1 MNVFRTLR
9 LALMMFVQFFIWGSW
24 ATTLSNYMN
33 TPDVSMG
40 GYIPLAFSFGP
51 LACIVAPFFVGMV
64 ADRFFNT
71 EKVLAA
77 LFLLAG
83 GAMVAMP
90 AFAGTPLFL
99 TLLAVHTLCYFPTLG
114 LTSSLAFH
122 HIENQEK
129 EFPVI
134 RVFGTIGW
142 IVTGLVISWVLAAD
156 SSATPMYLGGGA
168 SLLLGLYCFTLP
180 KTPPPSRGE
189 RTSWRQI
196 SGLDALKQVRSKPL
210 IVLLVSATLAYI
222 GFGTYFPYAPVYLA
236 DAGIEKVAGTMT
248 YGQMSEIFFML
259 MIPFFFRRLGVK
271 WMLFIGIAAWFVRF
285 GLFAGAAVDGVYWMI
300 LFGILIHGLCYDF
313 FFVTAQIYVD
323 KKTPPAIRGQIQG
336 LLVLLTFGL
345 GMFLGAQVSGFV
357 VQSISGGDVL
367 ASAEHWRSFWGIF
380 AAAMLVF
387 SAFFFLMFN
396 DKVDTEDAAPAA

>member
-1 MNVFRTLR
+1 MNLFRTLR

-24 ATTLSNYMN
+24 ATTLSNYM
-33 TPDVSMG
+33 TSQDMG
-40 GYIPLAFSFGP
+40 GFIPLAFSFGP
-51 LACIVAPFFVGMV
+51 LACIAAPFFVGMV

-83 GAMVAMP
+83 AAMFAMP

-99 TLLAVHTLCYFPTLG
+99 TLLALHTLCYFPTLA

-142 IVTGLVISWVLAAD
+142 IVTGLVISLVLGAD

-180 KTPPPSRGE
+180 KTPPARGE
-189 RTSWRQI
+189 STSWRQI
-196 SGLDALKQVRSKPL
+196 AGLDALKQVRSKPF
-210 IVLLVSATLAYI
+210 IVFLVSATLAYI

-236 DAGIEKVAGTMT
+236 DAGIERVAGMMT
-248 YGQMSEIFFML
+248 LGQMSEIFFML

-271 WMLFIGIAAWFVRF
+271 WMLFIGILAWFVRF
-285 GLFAGAAVDGVYWMI
+285 GLFGWAAVDGVYWMI
-300 LFGILIHGLCYDF
+300 LLGILIHGLCYDF
-313 FFVTAQIYVD
+313 FFVTGQIYVD
-323 KKTPPAIRGQIQG
+323 KKTPAAVRGQIQG

-345 GMFLGAQVSGFV
+345 GMFLGAQ
-357 VQSISGGDVL
+357 ISGAVVSL
-367 ASAEHWRSFWGIF
+367 VASADVISSPEQWRSFWGLF
-380 AAAMLVF
+380 SGAMLVF
-387 SAFFFLMFN
+387 SAFFFLMFH
-396 DKVDTEDAAPAA
+396 DKVDAEDVQAT

>member
-33 TPDVSMG
+33 SPEVNMG
-40 GYIPLAFSFGP
+40 GAIPLAFSFGP
-51 LACIVAPFFVGMV
+51 LACIAAPFFVGMV

-83 GAMVAMP
+83 AAMVAMP
-90 AFAGTPLFL
+90 TFAGTPLFL
-99 TLLAVHTLCYFPTLG
+99 TLLAVHALCYFPTLA

-156 SSATPMYLGGGA
+156 AEATPMYLGGGA
-168 SLLLGLYCFTLP
+168 SILLGLYCFTLP

-210 IVLLVSATLAYI
+210 IVFLVSATLAYI

-259 MIPFFFRRLGVK
+259 AIPFFFRRLGVK

-313 FFVTAQIYVD
+313 FFVTGQIYVD

-345 GMFLGAQVSGFV
+345 GMFLGAQISGFV
-357 VQSISGGDVL
+357 VQAVSASDVI
-367 ASAEHWRSFWGIF
+367 ASAEQWRSFWGIF
-380 AAAMLVF
+380 SAAMLVF
-387 SAFFFLMFN
+387 SAFFFLLFN
-396 DKVDTEDAAPAA
+396 DKVDTEDTAPAV

>member
-1 MNVFRTLR
+1 MNLFRTLR

-24 ATTLSNYMN
+24 ATTLSNYM
-33 TPDVSMG
+33 TSQDMG
-40 GYIPLAFSFGP
+40 GAIPLAFSFGP
-51 LACIVAPFFVGMV
+51 LACIAAPFFVGMV

-83 GAMVAMP
+83 AAMFAMP

-99 TLLAVHTLCYFPTLG
+99 TLLALHTLCYFPTLA

-142 IVTGLVISWVLAAD
+142 IVTGLVISLVLGAD

-180 KTPPPSRGE
+180 KTPPPARGE
-189 RTSWRQI
+189 STSWRQI
-196 SGLDALKQVRSKPL
+196 AGLDALKQVRSKPF
-210 IVLLVSATLAYI
+210 VVFLVSATLAYI

-236 DAGIEKVAGTMT
+236 DAGIERVAGMMT
-248 YGQMSEIFFML
+248 LGQMSEIFFML

-271 WMLFIGIAAWFVRF
+271 WMLFIGILAWFVRF
-285 GLFAGAAVDGVYWMI
+285 GLFGWAAVDGVYWMI
-300 LFGILIHGLCYDF
+300 LLGILIHGLCYDF
-313 FFVTAQIYVD
+313 FFVTGQIYVD
-323 KKTPPAIRGQIQG
+323 KKTPAAVRGQIQG

-345 GMFLGAQVSGFV
+345 GMFLGAQ
-357 VQSISGGDVL
+357 ISGAVVSL
-367 ASAEHWRSFWGIF
+367 VASADVISSPEQWRSFWGVF
-380 AAAMLVF
+380 SGAMLVF
-387 SAFFFLMFN
+387 SAFFFLMFH
-396 DKVDTEDAAPAA
+396 DKVDAEEVQAT

>member
-83 GAMVAMP
+83 IAMVFMP
-90 AFAGTPLFL
+90 AVAGTPFFL
-99 TLLAVHTLCYFPTLG
+99 ILLAVHALCYFPTLG

-156 SSATPMYLGGGA
+156 GSPTPMYLGGGA

-210 IVLLVSATLAYI
+210 IVLLISATLAYI

-236 DAGIEKVAGTMT
+236 DAGIDKVAGTMT

-313 FFVTAQIYVD
+313 FFVTGQIYVD
-323 KKTPPAIRGQIQG
+323 KKTPAAVRGQIQG
-336 LLVLLTFGL
+336 LLVLLTFGV
-345 GMFLGAQVSGFV
+345 GMFLGAQISGFV
-357 VQSISGGDVL
+357 VNSLTTDGML
-367 ASAEHWRSFWGIF
+367 SAENWQVFWGVF
-380 AAAMLVF
+380 SAAMLVF
-387 SAFFFLMFN
+387 SVIFYLMFH
-396 DKVDTEDAAPAA
+396 DKVDKEDAVPAG

>member
-1 MNVFRTLR
+1 MNLFRTFR

-33 TPDVSMG
+33 TPEVDMG
-40 GYIPLAFSFGP
+40 GAIPLAFSFGP
-51 LACIVAPFFVGMV
+51 IACIVAPFFVGMV

-83 GAMVAMP
+83 AAMFAMP

-99 TLLAVHTLCYFPTLG
+99 TLLALHTLCYFPTLA

-142 IVTGLVISWVLAAD
+142 IVTGLVISLVLGAD

-180 KTPPPSRGE
+180 KTPPPARGE
-189 RTSWRQI
+189 STSWRQI
-196 SGLDALKQVRSKPL
+196 AGLDALKQVRSKPF
-210 IVLLVSATLAYI
+210 VVFLVSATLAYI

-236 DAGIEKVAGTMT
+236 DAGIERVAGMMT
-248 YGQMSEIFFML
+248 LGQMSEIFFML

-271 WMLFIGIAAWFVRF
+271 WMLFIGILAWFVRF
-285 GLFAGAAVDGVYWMI
+285 GLFGWAAVDGVYWMI
-300 LFGILIHGLCYDF
+300 LLGILIHGLCYDF
-313 FFVTAQIYVD
+313 FFVTGQIYVD
-323 KKTPPAIRGQIQG
+323 KKTPAAVRGQIQG

-345 GMFLGAQVSGFV
+345 GMFLGAQ
-357 VQSISGGDVL
+357 ISGAVVGLVSSADVI
-367 ASAEHWRSFWGIF
+367 SSPEQWRSFWGVF
-380 AAAMLVF
+380 SGAMLVF
-387 SAFFFLMFN
+387 SAFFFLMFH
-396 DKVDTEDAAPAA
+396 DKVDAEDVKA

>member
-1 MNVFRTLR
+1 MNLFRTLR

-33 TPDVSMG
+33 TPEVDMG
-40 GYIPLAFSFGP
+40 GAIPLAFSFGP
-51 LACIVAPFFVGMV
+51 IACIVAPFFVGMV

-83 GAMVAMP
+83 AAMFAMP

-99 TLLAVHTLCYFPTLG
+99 TLLALHTLCYFPTLA

-142 IVTGLVISWVLAAD
+142 IVTGLVISLVLGAD

-180 KTPPPSRGE
+180 KTPPPARGE
-189 RTSWRQI
+189 STSWRQI
-196 SGLDALKQVRSKPL
+196 AGLDALKQVRSKPF
-210 IVLLVSATLAYI
+210 IVFLVSATLAYI
-222 GFGTYFPYAPVYLA
+222 GFGTYFPYAPVYLLA
-236 DAGIEKVAGTMT
+236 DAGIERVAGMMT
-248 YGQMSEIFFML
+248 LGQMSEIFFML

-271 WMLFIGIAAWFVRF
+271 WMLFIGILAWFVRF
-285 GLFAGAAVDGVYWMI
+285 GLFGWAAVDGVYWMI
-300 LFGILIHGLCYDF
+300 LLGILIHGLCYDF
-313 FFVTAQIYVD
+313 FFVTGQIYVD
-323 KKTPPAIRGQIQG
+323 KKTPAAVRGQIQG

-345 GMFLGAQVSGFV
+345 GMFLGAQ
-357 VQSISGGDVL
+357 ISGAVVSL
-367 ASAEHWRSFWGIF
+367 VASADVISSPEQWRSFWGVF
-380 AAAMLVF
+380 SGAMLVF
-387 SAFFFLMFN
+387 SAFFFLMFH
-396 DKVDTEDAAPAA
+396 DKVDAEDVKA

>member
-1 MNVFRTLR
+1 MNLFRTLR

-24 ATTLSNYMN
+24 ATTLSNYM
-33 TPDVSMG
+33 TSQDMG
-40 GYIPLAFSFGP
+40 GAIPLAFSFGP
-51 LACIVAPFFVGMV
+51 LACIAAPFFVGMV

-83 GAMVAMP
+83 AAMFAMP

-99 TLLAVHTLCYFPTLG
+99 TLLALHTLCYFPTLA

-142 IVTGLVISWVLAAD
+142 IVTGLVISFVLGAD

-180 KTPPPSRGE
+180 KTPPPARGE
-189 RTSWRQI
+189 STSWRQI
-196 SGLDALKQVRSKPL
+196 AGLDALKQVRSKPF
-210 IVLLVSATLAYI
+210 IVFLVSATLAYI
-222 GFGTYFPYAPVYLA
+222 GFGTYFPYAPVYLE
-236 DAGIEKVAGTMT
+236 DAGIERVAGMMT
-248 YGQMSEIFFML
+248 LGQMSEIFFML

-271 WMLFIGIAAWFVRF
+271 WMLFIGILAWFVRF
-285 GLFAGAAVDGVYWMI
+285 GLFGWAAVDGVYWMI
-300 LFGILIHGLCYDF
+300 LLGILIHGLCYDF
-313 FFVTAQIYVD
+313 FFVTGQIYVD
-323 KKTPPAIRGQIQG
+323 KKTPAAVRGQIQG

-345 GMFLGAQVSGFV
+345 GMFLGAQ
-357 VQSISGGDVL
+357 ISGAVVSL
-367 ASAEHWRSFWGIF
+367 VASADVISSPEQWRSFWGVF
-380 AAAMLVF
+380 SGAMLVF
-387 SAFFFLMFN
+387 SAFFFLMFH
-396 DKVDTEDAAPAA
+396 DKVDAEEVQAT

>member
-1 MNVFRTLR
+1 MNLFRTFR

-24 ATTLSNYMN
+24 ATTLSNYM
-33 TPDVSMG
+33 TSQDMG
-40 GYIPLAFSFGP
+40 GAIPLAFSFGP
-51 LACIVAPFFVGMV
+51 LACIAAPFFVGMV

-83 GAMVAMP
+83 VAMFAMP

-99 TLLAVHTLCYFPTLG
+99 TLLALHTLCYFPTLA

-142 IVTGLVISWVLAAD
+142 IVTGLVISLVLGAD

-180 KTPPPSRGE
+180 KTPPPARGE
-189 RTSWRQI
+189 STSWRQI
-196 SGLDALKQVRSKPL
+196 AGLDALKQVRSKPF
-210 IVLLVSATLAYI
+210 VVFLVSATLAYI

-236 DAGIEKVAGTMT
+236 DAGIERVAGMMT
-248 YGQMSEIFFML
+248 LGQMSEIFFML

-271 WMLFIGIAAWFVRF
+271 WMLFIGILAWFVRF
-285 GLFAGAAVDGVYWMI
+285 GLFGWAAVDGVYWMI
-300 LFGILIHGLCYDF
+300 LLGILIHGLCYDF
-313 FFVTAQIYVD
+313 FFVTGQIYVD
-323 KKTPPAIRGQIQG
+323 KKTPAAVRGQIQG

-345 GMFLGAQVSGFV
+345 GMFLGAQ
-357 VQSISGGDVL
+357 ISGAVVSL
-367 ASAEHWRSFWGIF
+367 VASADVISSPEQWRSFWGVF
-380 AAAMLVF
+380 SGAMLVF
-387 SAFFFLMFN
+387 SAFFFLMFH
-396 DKVDTEDAAPAA
+396 DKVDAEEVQAT

>member
-1 MNVFRTLR
+1 MNLIRTLR

-24 ATTLSNYMN
+24 ATTLSNYM
-33 TPDVSMG
+33 TSQDMG
-40 GYIPLAFSFGP
+40 GAIPLAFSFGP
-51 LACIVAPFFVGMV
+51 LACIAAPFFVGMV

-83 GAMVAMP
+83 AAMFAMP

-99 TLLAVHTLCYFPTLG
+99 TLLALHTLCYFPTLA

-142 IVTGLVISWVLAAD
+142 IVTGLVISLVLGAD

-180 KTPPPSRGE
+180 KTPPPARGE
-189 RTSWRQI
+189 STSWRQI
-196 SGLDALKQVRSKPL
+196 AGLDALKQVRSKPF
-210 IVLLVSATLAYI
+210 IVFLVSATLAYI

-236 DAGIEKVAGTMT
+236 DAGIERVAGMMT
-248 YGQMSEIFFML
+248 LGQMSEIFFML

-271 WMLFIGIAAWFVRF
+271 WMLFIGILAWFVRF
-285 GLFAGAAVDGVYWMI
+285 GLFGWAAVDGIYWMI
-300 LFGILIHGLCYDF
+300 LLGILIHGLCYDF
-313 FFVTAQIYVD
+313 FFVTGQIYVD
-323 KKTPPAIRGQIQG
+323 KKTPAAVRGQIQG

-345 GMFLGAQVSGFV
+345 GMFLGAQ
-357 VQSISGGDVL
+357 ISGAVVSL
-367 ASAEHWRSFWGIF
+367 VASADVISSPEQWRSFWGVF
-380 AAAMLVF
+380 SGAMLVF
-387 SAFFFLMFN
+387 SAFFFLMFH
-396 DKVDTEDAAPAA
+396 DKVDAEEVQAT

>member
-33 TPDVSMG
+33 EVDMG
-40 GYIPLAFSFGP
+40 GAIPLAFSFGP
-51 LACIVAPFFVGMV
+51 LACILAPFFVGMV

-83 GAMVAMP
+83 AAMVAMP
-90 AFAGTPLFL
+90 TFAGTPLFL
-99 TLLAVHTLCYFPTLG
+99 TLLAVHALCYFPTLG

-156 SSATPMYLGGGA
+156 ASATPMYLGGGA
-168 SLLLGLYCFTLP
+168 SILLGLYCFTLP

-236 DAGIEKVAGTMT
+236 DAGIERVAGTMT

-313 FFVTAQIYVD
+313 FFVTGQIYVD

-357 VQSISGGDVL
+357 VQSVSASDVIT
-367 ASAEHWRSFWGIF
+367 SAEQWRSFWGIF
-380 AAAMLVF
+380 SAAMLVF
-387 SAFFFLMFN
+387 SAFFFLMFH
-396 DKVDTEDAAPAA
+396 DKVDTEDTAPAV

>member
-24 ATTLSNYMN
+24 ATTLSNFM
-33 TPDVSMG
+33 TTQDMG
-40 GYIPLAFSFGP
+40 TYIPLAFSFGP
-51 LACIVAPFFVGMV
+51 IACIVAPFFVGMV

-71 EKVLAA
+71 EKVLAV

-83 GAMVAMP
+83 IAMVFMP
-90 AFAGTPLFL
+90 AVAGTPFFL
-99 TLLAVHTLCYFPTLG
+99 ILLAVHTLCYFPTLG

-210 IVLLVSATLAYI
+210 IVLLISATLAYI

-300 LFGILIHGLCYDF
+300 LFGILIHGLGYDF
-313 FFVTAQIYVD
+313 FFVTGQIYVD
-323 KKTPPAIRGQIQG
+323 KKTPAAVRGQIQG

-345 GMFLGAQVSGFV
+345 GMFLGAQISGFV
-357 VQSISGGDVL
+357 VNSITTDGMLSV
-367 ASAEHWRSFWGIF
+367 ENWQVFWGIF
-380 AAAMLVF
+380 SGAMLVF
-387 SAFFFLMFN
+387 SVFFYLMFH
-396 DKVDTEDAAPAA
+396 DKVDKEDAVPAA